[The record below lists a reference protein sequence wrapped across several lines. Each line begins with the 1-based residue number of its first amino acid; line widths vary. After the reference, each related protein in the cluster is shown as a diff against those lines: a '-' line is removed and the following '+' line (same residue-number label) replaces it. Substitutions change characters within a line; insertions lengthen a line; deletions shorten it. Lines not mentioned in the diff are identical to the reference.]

1 MTGIEKY
8 LRIRTKLLNN
18 SGPDKRTRWV
28 DASER
33 PPRVSGMYY
42 VKFDEYPGEI
52 NVAEFY
58 KSKKTEHWSCMYKPT
73 HWSEPL
79 EQYEHS

>member
-1 MTGIEKY
+1 MISIDKHLKMRNY
-8 LRIRTKLLNN
+8 LLRN

-33 PPRVSGMYY
+33 PPRISGMYY
-42 VKFDEYPGEI
+42 VKFKEFPGEI
-52 NVAEFY
+52 SVAEFY
-58 KSKKTEHWSCMYKPT
+58 LSKKTQHWSCMYTPT